1 MRKGEKNQEVS
12 KIQVFARCRP
22 LNGIE
27 RKQDSFSVVDV
38 IQKEKKVVVRD
49 RNKEFTFDKVFPP
62 DVKQIDVYK
71 SVAAPLIQEVLKGF
85 NCTILAYGQ
94 TGTGKTYTME
104 GERRNNAKYS
114 WEDDPEAGLIPRSLH
129 QLFEELN
136 QEDNVEFA
144 VRVSFLELY
153 NEELIDLLSSKD
165 LIKLRIY
172 ENTSKKGSVHIDG
185 LEEVVV
191 NSKDEVYAILEK
203 GTARRQTAATL
214 LNASSSRSHTV
225 FSVTVHIK
233 ENTVDGEELVKTG
246 KLNLVDL
253 AGSECVGR
261 SGCINQRFRE
271 ASNINMSLLTLG
283 RVITALI
290 ENQPHVPYRES
301 KLTRL
306 LQDSLGGHTKTS
318 FIATIS
324 PAQCNLEETLST
336 LDYATKAKNITNKP
350 VLNEKRTIRAH
361 IRELTEEI
369 ERLRKE
375 LLATRNGEGYYVDA
389 LNYEQMEKQIAET
402 QNKIKVKEEELEA
415 LKQQNVEIE
424 LLLTQIKEELHK
436 KTKQHEE
443 TVSKLTDTLC
453 HTEKV
458 LSKTALERDEKNYL
472 LNIHHHKEKQ
482 LVVQNQEL
490 HHVVDESTCDVNKLH
505 MKVERKQKV
514 EISNEERLKQFQQV
528 SHKQFANLDDMV
540 NSLKQKQETKFG
552 NLQESLDG
560 ISSDIKSSFQQATD
574 IFHRVDSNVRSSLN
588 DFSSVLNNEAVEQQK
603 ISNSLLENLN
613 SKKNTLKAEQDLFCS
628 ENIPTFAEKFSGM
641 MVEMKSWFLTNH
653 YHMSQKI
660 ENFHKQM
667 KDHKE
672 EGSKFMNDVIS
683 TIDTIRESHNN
694 ELAALEEQ
702 INILSSRQSQTEKLT
717 KICELSKLICE
728 LTSDVSKDLSLQKE
742 MNSSIMTRHQNHK
755 LNLESDL
762 IATKKSLQKHLD
774 TLEPENA
781 SSLGALD
788 EIATT
793 IKTNEFTSR
802 LDTVVS
808 YCDSEIS
815 EVATFIKNNQQ
826 KQESSFEMIKDE
838 VVANEIIT
846 QSNYESR
853 KTNLKEIQ
861 DSVSDAIK
869 CDILHL
875 DDHKVNILKK
885 MSGAETIINASRQN
899 LQDDSQK
906 VSKEILQ
913 RDLAIEKFITEDL
926 EKDIPTGTTPQR
938 KEYYYSKD
946 LITLSPDDEKLRILR
961 KFRDEHTNKAVN
973 LPMDC
978 SFDESDEV
986 RSPFNLAFPEVITTE
1001 SALNDGDEYST
1012 DCDTLSNASSMSDLS
1027 VTGLKNKENV
1037 KTFPKP
1043 SLKRPKVKKT
1053 KKMLKESSIPTP
1065 TQRKPLS
1072 TSNPS
1077 LFT

>member
-361 IRELTEEI
+361 IRVRT
-369 ERLRKE
+369 
-375 LLATRNGEGYYVDA
+375 V
-389 LNYEQMEKQIAET
+389 
-402 QNKIKVKEEELEA
+402 
-415 LKQQNVEIE
+415 IE

-628 ENIPTFAEKFSGM
+628 ENIPTFAEKFSSM

-853 KTNLKEIQ
+853 KANLKEIQ

-1012 DCDTLSNASSMSDLS
+1012 DCDTLSNASSM
-1027 VTGLKNKENV
+1027 V
-1037 KTFPKP
+1037 
-1043 SLKRPKVKKT
+1043 
-1053 KKMLKESSIPTP
+1053 SI
-1065 TQRKPLS
+1065 
-1072 TSNPS
+1072 
-1077 LFT
+1077 